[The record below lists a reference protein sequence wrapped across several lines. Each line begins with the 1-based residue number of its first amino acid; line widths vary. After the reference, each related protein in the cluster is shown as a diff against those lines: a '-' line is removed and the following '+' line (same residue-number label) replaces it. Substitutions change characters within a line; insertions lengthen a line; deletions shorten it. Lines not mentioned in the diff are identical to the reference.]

1 MGPQTYE
8 IMCVEYAAGLRINIP
23 QLLFL
28 MTSKIQVEFP
38 QIYRYQRSLF
48 WMKRLPSECFPE

>member
-1 MGPQTYE
+1 
-8 IMCVEYAAGLRINIP
+8 MCVDDEAGLRFNIP
-23 QLLFL
+23 YLFFFMIL
-28 MTSKIQVEFP
+28 EIQVEFP